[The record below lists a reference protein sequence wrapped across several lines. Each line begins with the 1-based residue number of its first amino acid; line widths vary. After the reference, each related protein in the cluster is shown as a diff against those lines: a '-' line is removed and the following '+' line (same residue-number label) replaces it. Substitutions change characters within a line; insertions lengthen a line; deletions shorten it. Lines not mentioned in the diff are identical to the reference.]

1 MGEIHRSGIANP
13 PGKCISRNCWI
24 FPVSRIAFCLGTLA
38 DMAMGLDD
46 DIPATDSAEPSAPL
60 LLQGFITEQEY
71 ARQRGVSVRTCQRD
85 RAMRKSPP
93 YCALGKQ
100 IFYRVSAVR
109 EWLIRNER
117 SFESK
122 SPPSRRPGHR

>member
-1 MGEIHRSGIANP
+1 MVLN
-13 PGKCISRNCWI
+13 
-24 FPVSRIAFCLGTLA
+24 
-38 DMAMGLDD
+38 D
-46 DIPATDSAEPSAPL
+46 DIPATTGTEPSAPS

-100 IFYRVSAVR
+100 IFYRISAVR
-109 EWLIRNER
+109 EWLIRNEK
-117 SFESK
+117 SFENKPRSNRN
-122 SPPSRRPGHR
+122 SGLR

>member
-1 MGEIHRSGIANP
+1 LVE
-13 PGKCISRNCWI
+13 
-24 FPVSRIAFCLGTLA
+24 LT
-38 DMAMGLDD
+38 MGLGD
-46 DIPATDSAEPSAPL
+46 DIPTTTGAEPSAPL
-60 LLQGFITEQEY
+60 LLQGYITEQEY

-85 RAMRKSPP
+85 RALRKSPP

-117 SFESK
+117 SFENKPRANRK
-122 SPPSRRPGHR
+122 SGLR

>member
-1 MGEIHRSGIANP
+1 
-13 PGKCISRNCWI
+13 
-24 FPVSRIAFCLGTLA
+24 
-38 DMAMGLDD
+38 MGLDD

-109 EWLIRNER
+109 EWLADSDEVARAFR
-117 SFESK
+117 DDAAHGF
-122 SPPSRRPGHR
+122 RHDVAQGVCLAGC

>member
-1 MGEIHRSGIANP
+1 MS
-13 PGKCISRNCWI
+13 
-24 FPVSRIAFCLGTLA
+24 
-38 DMAMGLDD
+38 LDD
-46 DIPATDSAEPSAPL
+46 DISTTSAEPSAL
-60 LLQGFITEQEY
+60 LLLEGYVTEEEY

-122 SPPSRRPGHR
+122 PLNSRKPGCR

>member
-1 MGEIHRSGIANP
+1 MGFE
-13 PGKCISRNCWI
+13 
-24 FPVSRIAFCLGTLA
+24 
-38 DMAMGLDD
+38 DD
-46 DIPATDSAEPSAPL
+46 VPTTAGGVPSAPL
-60 LLQGFITEQEY
+60 LLQGFISEQEY

-85 RAMRKSPP
+85 RALRKSPP

-117 SFESK
+117 SFEDKPRINRK
-122 SPPSRRPGHR
+122 SGLR